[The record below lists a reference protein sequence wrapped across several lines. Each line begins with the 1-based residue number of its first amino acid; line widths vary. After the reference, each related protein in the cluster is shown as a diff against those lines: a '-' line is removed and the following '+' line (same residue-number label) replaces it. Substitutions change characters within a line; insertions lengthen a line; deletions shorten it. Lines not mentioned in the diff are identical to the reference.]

1 MTMLFRRTLDHL
13 KERSWGAAAFE
24 FVLVVVGIFLAL
36 QVDNWNEER
45 KDRIDERRFMQR
57 LHGDVMRAEEL
68 TNRVRERRLSVL
80 GSLNAAANVLF
91 GRNERAALDD
101 AECRSI
107 GVSSFFSVSVSP
119 LPSLAELSG
128 TGRMGIIRDAELRTA
143 LVGLQQVQDALEVL
157 IPVQTS
163 TTVFLTA
170 KYPTLIEVESYV
182 EQDSGE
188 VRLRYE
194 CDTSAMRANR
204 AFLND
209 LATNADTFDVFVRD
223 GLAPWFGQLDTVH
236 SRVDAE
242 LGVEHD

>member
-1 MTMLFRRTLDHL
+1 MMLFRTIEHL
-13 KERSWGAAAFE
+13 RERNWGTAAFE

-57 LHGDVMRAEEL
+57 LHDDVLRAEDL
-68 TNRVRERRLSVL
+68 TDRVRERRLTL
-80 GSLNAAANVLF
+80 LDSLNAAAEVLF
-91 GRNERAALDD
+91 GRNERAALND
-101 AECRSI
+101 AECRAV

-128 TGRMGIIRDAELRTA
+128 TGRLGIIRDTAVRTA

-163 TTVFLTA
+163 STVLLTA
-170 KYPTLIEVESYV
+170 KYPTMIQVDSYV
-182 EQDSGE
+182 EKGSGE
-188 VRLRYE
+188 VRLRFA
-194 CDTSAMRANR
+194 CNTLAMRANR

-209 LATNADTFDVFVRD
+209 FATNADAFDVYVRD
-223 GLAPWFGQLDTVH
+223 GLAPWFKQLDTVH
-236 SRVDAE
+236 RGVDAE
-242 LGVEHD
+242 LGIDHH